1 MTVAVTSP
9 PEFML
14 TVACCR
20 WPPSD
25 ERDCAVRLA
34 VADLSNW
41 DRFLPVVR
49 RHRVEGLA
57 YAALSAAGI
66 EPPPP
71 VARVLARHAHGIAR
85 HNLILAAET
94 ARLQGLFDAAVIP
107 VLVLKGIPLALLVYK
122 SLGQKHSKDIDLLVP
137 PERAMQAW
145 DLLEAQGYRLR
156 HPRGPLNAPRRR
168 LVLRYAREIALADPG
183 SGCEVELRWRAAT
196 SPPLLAGV
204 DAHSPYQ
211 TVTLPNGAGLRT
223 LNDDDLFAY
232 LCLHGADHGWSR
244 LKWLADL
251 NGFLAGRDNAEVLRL
266 LRHAETI
273 GAGVCAG
280 LALILRDRLFG
291 IAPPPPG
298 DGGPALRAGARLRI
312 LTALAADIM
321 VGPAAAIELEDRRF
335 GTTRVALIRFLLGGG
350 WANVMALGRDLSIRL
365 DDVVRLPLP
374 DALHF
379 LYPILRL
386 PLWLWRRVVGAGL
399 RSRR

>member
-1 MTVAVTSP
+1 MTAAVALP

-20 WPPSD
+20 WPSS
-25 ERDCAVRLA
+25 EARDAAVRLA
-34 VADLSNW
+34 AADLSNW
-41 DRFLPVVR
+41 DRLLPVVR

-66 EPPPP
+66 EPPSA
-71 VARVLARHAHGIAR
+71 VAQVLARRAHGIAR
-85 HNLILAAET
+85 HNLMLAAET
-94 ARLQGLFDAAVIP
+94 ARLQGLFDAAGIP
-107 VLVLKGIPLALLVYK
+107 VLVLKGVPLALLAYK

-137 PERAMQAW
+137 PDRAMQAW
-145 DLLEAQGYRLR
+145 DLLEAQGYCLR
-156 HPRGPLNAPRRR
+156 HPRGPLNERQRR
-168 LVLRYAREIALADPG
+168 LVLRYAREIALADPDSG
-183 SGCEVELRWRAAT
+183 SEVELRWRAAT

-211 TVTLPNGAGLRT
+211 MVTLPNGAGLRT
-223 LNDDDLFAY
+223 LKDDDLFAY

-251 NGFLAGRDNAEVLRL
+251 NGFLAGRDNAEALRL

-280 LALILRDRLFG
+280 LALTLRHRLFG
-291 IAPPPPG
+291 GAPPFG
-298 DGGPALRAGARLRI
+298 NAVVSCSGARLRI

-321 VGPAAAIELEDRRF
+321 VGPAAEVELEDRRF
-335 GTTRVALIRFLLGGG
+335 GSTRVALIRFLLGGG
-350 WANVMALGRDLSIRL
+350 WANVVALGRDLSIRL

-374 DALHF
+374 DMLHF
-379 LYPILRL
+379 LYLLLRL
-386 PLWLWRRVVGAGL
+386 PLWLWRRIFAAGR
-399 RSRR
+399 RSKA